1 MSIKFVL
8 TLFLFITSL
17 IQTPITFAGEIIPPK
32 KLKKIGITA
41 AEGKVEKAEKQ
52 LEKLLL
58 KYPHDGKGW
67 DLLSSIRYKAWEES
81 KQSDLFFKQITIQV
95 KDSAGNLKD
104 AGNDSLANALA
115 SLFKS
120 VMISNGPYHKFLY
133 TTRKATLLSDNTE
146 TSALLFRTHVLDTP
160 IDTAITDTAHAV
172 FRKAEEYFFQ
182 ENYEKAAR
190 LYKDALALDSN
201 FYQAAIYL
209 GDAYY
214 FMGDYPRAIDAFVTA
229 KHRGP
234 YLIEPRKFLF
244 DAYLKNGA
252 YELALQEAV
261 LAMLVLPEHSMEERL
276 KIAARQLN
284 LTWTVSF
291 TPRGVFPNIFR
302 LPLQYKMSSMN
313 YTDPF
318 PLVAAGPWI
327 HYETAKNKLEKYCDE
342 KGIVVNKNSLTNSD
356 YLEVFSW
363 EEMLNNSNDSQLDQ
377 ARQMQQDGYLD
388 CYVFI
393 TCFHFDLLE
402 QYKDFAAKN
411 EQKIKT
417 YFRRYMK

>member
-1 MSIKFVL
+1 MRINSFP
-8 TLFLFITSL
+8 TLAIIIACIIYTLLS
-17 IQTPITFAGEIIPPK
+17 FAGEGIPTK
-32 KLKKIGITA
+32 KLKKIEVTA
-41 AEGKVEKAEKQ
+41 AEGKIEKAEKQ
-52 LEKLLL
+52 LEKLLQ

-67 DLLSSIRYKAWEES
+67 DLLSGIRYKAWEES
-81 KQSDLFFKQITIQV
+81 KQSDLFFKEITIQV
-95 KDSAGNLKD
+95 KDSAGNLK
-104 AGNDSLANALA
+104 AGTNDSLAQTLA
-115 SLFKS
+115 NLFKS
-120 VMISNGPYHKFLY
+120 VKISDGPYHKLIY
-133 TTRKATLLSDNTE
+133 TTRKATLLSDNAE
-146 TSALLFRTHVLDTP
+146 TSALLFRTHVLDIP
-160 IDTAITDTAHAV
+160 VDTAISDTAHAV
-172 FRKAEEYFFQ
+172 FIKAEEYFFQ

-201 FYQAAIYL
+201 YYQAALYL

-234 YLIEPRKFLF
+234 FLIEPRKFLC

-261 LAMLVLPEHSMEERL
+261 LAMLVLPEPSMEERL
-276 KIAARQLN
+276 KIAAQKLN

-302 LPLQYKMSSMN
+302 LPLQYKMNRMN
-313 YTDPF
+313 YSDPF
-318 PLVAAGPWI
+318 PLVAKGPWL
-327 HYETAKNKLEKYCDE
+327 HYEMAKNKLDKYCDE
-342 KGIVVNKNSLTNSD
+342 KGIVVNKNPLTNGD

-363 EEMLNNSNDSQLDQ
+363 EEMLKNSNDPLLNQ